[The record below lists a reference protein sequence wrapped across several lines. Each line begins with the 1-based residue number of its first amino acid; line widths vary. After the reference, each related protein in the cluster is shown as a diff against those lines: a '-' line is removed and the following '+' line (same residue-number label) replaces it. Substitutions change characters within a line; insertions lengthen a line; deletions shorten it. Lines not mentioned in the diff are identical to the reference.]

1 MFKKIIFGITLSVFL
16 VSCASIVKGTKQTIT
31 INSNV
36 DGATVYLDGIMV
48 GTTPFVG
55 DIKKNK
61 AALTIQKE
69 GYKTYTLSLS
79 KSLEPMFFG
88 NIITGGT
95 LGSITDF
102 ATGAAYTYS
111 PSSYQ
116 IEMYKDGESSTAFLQ
131 RLEVRKYAM
140 LNITDISADLGNGD
154 GEYLQT
160 LIELADQP
168 YNDESKQIVSEAFE
182 MSHGNEVV
190 FGKHIT
196 DLIEK

>member
-1 MFKKIIFGITLSVFL
+1 
-16 VSCASIVKGTKQTIT
+16 
-31 INSNV
+31 
-36 DGATVYLDGIMV
+36 MV

-160 LIELADQP
+160 LIELADKP
-168 YNDESKQIVSEAFE
+168 YNNDSKQIVSEAFE